1 MTAST
6 IIFTAVIAF
15 LGAIVYT
22 LWDMV
27 QSLGSEMWQYTS
39 DLKQKVSRLEDEI
52 VDLNK
57 TIKVLKESSDQDEMA
72 ND

>member
-1 MTAST
+1 
-6 IIFTAVIAF
+6 
-15 LGAIVYT
+15 
-22 LWDMV
+22 MV

-39 DLKQKVSRLEDEI
+39 DLRQKMSRLEDEI

-57 TIKVLKESSDQDEMA
+57 TIKVLKESADQVEKE

>member
-1 MTAST
+1 
-6 IIFTAVIAF
+6 
-15 LGAIVYT
+15 
-22 LWDMV
+22 MV

-39 DLKQKVSRLEDEI
+39 DLKQKMSRLEDEI

-57 TIKVLKESSDQDEMA
+57 TIKVLKESADQVEKE